1 MFGHRSDGKKV
12 KNLEPLFRIIP
23 SIMLERNDAQVY
35 FKQDIP
41 LKTIDEYINK
51 KAEEGIRMSYMNI
64 IYAGLVRIIKERP
77 KLNRFVMNG
86 TTYQR
91 NKIFVSLSIKKSLT
105 DDGQETVIKIP
116 FDGTENIFE
125 IKEKLDAT
133 VEKNKEKETVNKTD
147 KVVKILNLTPNFLIL
162 WSIKILRF
170 LDKYGIMPKAIINA
184 SPFHTS
190 VFLTNVG
197 SLGIDSIYHH
207 IYNFGTTSLFFSM
220 GKKKKSYIY
229 DEDEIKEEKCI
240 TIAFVGDERICD
252 GHYYASS
259 FKQLNKYL
267 KKPELLEK
275 NYVENEAQKVDES
288 EKTDLTT
295 EAERLSYRYAMDE
308 FNSEFIFVTDFPK
321 EKRAFYHMRKDD
333 VPEGYDLI
341 YRGVEITTG
350 AEREHR
356 YDVLVKQAK
365 EKGLDKDVEFYLEFF
380 KYGCPPHGGFGL
392 GVDRLTMLV
401 LGLPSVKE
409 SMLIFRG
416 PNRLN
421 P

>member
-133 VEKNKEKETVNKTD
+133 IEKNKEKETVNKTD

-275 NYVENEAQKVDES
+275 NYVENEAQRENES
-288 EKTDLTT
+288 EK
-295 EAERLSYRYAMDE
+295 E
-308 FNSEFIFVTDFPK
+308 
-321 EKRAFYHMRKDD
+321 
-333 VPEGYDLI
+333 
-341 YRGVEITTG
+341 
-350 AEREHR
+350 
-356 YDVLVKQAK
+356 LV
-365 EKGLDKDVEFYLEFF
+365 
-380 KYGCPPHGGFGL
+380 
-392 GVDRLTMLV
+392 
-401 LGLPSVKE
+401 
-409 SMLIFRG
+409 
-416 PNRLN
+416 
-421 P
+421 